1 MDDAHAEEVSR
12 VADLLMASVNLPEKE
27 RRNVPDI
34 QGITS
39 RGQMVVMEPSMAGHD
54 GEY

>member
-1 MDDAHAEEVSR
+1 
-12 VADLLMASVNLPEKE
+12 MASVNLPERE
-27 RRNVPDI
+27 RRNVPEL
-34 QGITS
+34 QEITS